1 MRRLRADPGRLAP
14 LDGGSSRRTTVMRLC
29 PWQPAYISLIRRR
42 RRLILRCAPSPSE
55 TLLPSED
62 PIRQRIHLTVGPS
75 ISARLVL
82 RPVFRV
88 GKVPPLEVGA
98 KQVDQILSQATQV
111 RDDGDGLPATAVVV
125 KTQAVLASAEWGT
138 TCDWVAVVHEDVQV
152 SAARADGHVRVVP

>member
-1 MRRLRADPGRLAP
+1 MAGL
-14 LDGGSSRRTTVMRLC
+14 
-29 PWQPAYISLIRRR
+29 
-42 RRLILRCAPSPSE
+42 
-55 TLLPSED
+55 
-62 PIRQRIHLTVGPS
+62 
-75 ISARLVL
+75 ARLVL

-152 SAARADGHVRVVP
+152 SAARADGHGRVVPEGLDGLLQRGAWDVGMGSRAGLRVVIAVGPFTRPEQGPWRGQLATGSR